1 MSSHIVILS
10 QPGCYRCKGVGRHL
24 DTNGIDYQFVDVTQ
38 DESWRAWLQERAI
51 GSVPVTVN
59 IRTGEYVRDF
69 DPDGVVALA
78 RA

>member
-10 QPGCYRCKGVGRHL
+10 QPGCFRCKGVGRHL
-24 DTNGIDYQFVDVTQ
+24 DRNGIDYQFVDVTQ
-38 DESWRAWLQERAI
+38 DETWREWLEDRAI

-59 IRTGEYVRDF
+59 TRTGEYVRDF